1 MDVEMDGKSD
11 EEFAE
16 EVCNALKS
24 KPNLANMMFVRT
36 GDCVTAKD
44 INATIGGS
52 TRFRFYTD
60 QGRQRRYIVDGNSKT
75 RPLHGLK
82 DAVDQVLQA
91 I

>member
-1 MDVEMDGKSD
+1 MEGKSN

-16 EVCNALKS
+16 EVCNALKLEQNS
-24 KPNLANMMFVRT
+24 KPNLANMIFVRT

-44 INATIGGS
+44 RNISVDGS
-52 TRFRFYTD
+52 TIFRFYTD
-60 QGRQRRYIVDGNSKT
+60 QGRQRRYMVNGNDQT